1 MNKYAL
7 IGYKYAVAISKG
19 EITANKWIK
28 LECERYLARL
38 DGADLEIYF
47 DYNECQ
53 IIYDLLGIINY
64 ATGFF
69 IGEPIIKHITGFQAM
84 LLENI
89 FCLKYKATDEKV
101 IEEVYLELGRKSGK
115 SFIASLIE
123 ILIMLRSEKF
133 SQHATAG
140 KTREISSLV
149 RNSMIEIIK
158 SSPSIT
164 KYFKI
169 RRDQITC
176 LLNDCTSK
184 HLSGEADNI
193 NGLRL
198 DSYVVDEVA
207 NMNDGSVVDA
217 LKLSQ
222 MSVKSRLAIYIST
235 QYANPRNVFN
245 ELLEYHK
252 KILLGEI
259 KTKNTFGLLYE
270 LDENDS
276 YEDMSC
282 WIKCSPLQMQIDDG
296 IKFLKQEY
304 EKGKSVPSSLREFRI
319 KILNERLVEKSS
331 SFIGMED
338 YEKCVVDKP
347 PIDINGAVCFVG
359 VDLSKVI
366 DTTGV
371 SFVYPYL
378 DGNTLKQYVEVYNFL
393 PNEESL
399 VEHTKMDKYDYL
411 SAKSRGEIITTDN
424 VIIDQE
430 IVLNFIVDM
439 IKKYDLKCQ
448 GICIDP
454 HNSSYFV
461 TQVEKLG
468 YEVYMIYQSAKHI
481 SEPIETLKAQIL
493 EQRVLFK
500 KNDFL
505 KWQFSNCKVVT
516 DTQGYS
522 RLDKFSKN
530 CNRIDGVASSIDAL
544 KLSFYYKPQ
553 GKTLEEILMEDDY
566 FV

>member
-1 MNKYAL
+1 M
-7 IGYKYAVAISKG
+7 GFTPES
-19 EITANKWIK
+19 
-28 LECERYLARL
+28 ERYIARL
-38 DGADLEIYF
+38 DGSDDEIYF
-47 DYNECQ
+47 DYAECE
-53 IIYDLLGIINY
+53 IIYKLLRLINY
-64 ATGFF
+64 STGFF
-69 IGEPIIKHITGFQAM
+69 AGQPIIEHIAGFQAM
-84 LLENI
+84 ILENV
-89 FCLKYKATDEKV
+89 FCFRHKSNNKRV

-123 ILIMLRSEKF
+123 IIIMLRAEEY
-133 SQHATAG
+133 SQTACGG
-140 KTREISSLV
+140 KTRDISSLV
-149 RNSMIEIIK
+149 RNMIVELIN
-158 SSPSIT
+158 SSPYI
-164 KYFKI
+164 KKHFKI
-169 RRDQITC
+169 TREQITC
-176 LLNDCTSK
+176 KLNNCTLK
-184 HLSGEADNI
+184 ALSGEADNL
-193 NGLRL
+193 NGKLL
-198 DSYVVDEVA
+198 SSFIVDEVA
-207 NMNDGSVVDA
+207 NMADSSVIDA

-222 MSVKSRLAIYIST
+222 MSTNTRLAIYIST
-235 QYANPRNVFN
+235 QYSNPHNVFN

-252 KILLGEI
+252 KILKGEL
-259 KTKNTFGLLYE
+259 KVKNTFGLLFE
-270 LDENDS
+270 MDEGDS
-276 YEDMSC
+276 YKDEKN
-282 WIKCSPLQMQIDDG
+282 WIKASPLQMTLEDG
-296 IKFLKQEY
+296 INFLRGEFN
-304 EKGKSVPSSLREFRI
+304 KGLTVPSAMREFRI

-347 PIDINGAVCFVG
+347 PMDINGAVCFVG
-359 VDLSKVI
+359 IDLSKVI
-366 DTTGV
+366 DTTGI

-399 VEHTKMDKYDYL
+399 VEHTKTDKYDYL

-430 IVLNFIVDM
+430 VVLNFIVDM

-448 GICIDP
+448 GVCIDP

-493 EQRVLFK
+493 EKRVLFK

-553 GKTLEEILMEDDY
+553 GKTLEEILMDDDF